1 MLTHLVCHHTL
12 TYQFHLV
19 AQERRMDRG
28 SGGSRVK
35 VNRHGSIL
43 ISGGGGAQAAALGAA
58 PRTERLQG
66 GSATQPQAHHFAA
79 LARLQAK
86 LG

>member
-1 MLTHLVCHHTL
+1 MGAQYSRV
-12 TYQFHLV
+12 
-19 AQERRMDRG
+19 QERRMDPG

-35 VNRHGSIL
+35 VNRHGSIS
-43 ISGGGGAQAAALGAA
+43 IGGGAQASALGAA
-58 PRTERLQG
+58 PRAERVRVDG
-66 GSATQPQAHHFAA
+66 GGATQPQAHHFAA